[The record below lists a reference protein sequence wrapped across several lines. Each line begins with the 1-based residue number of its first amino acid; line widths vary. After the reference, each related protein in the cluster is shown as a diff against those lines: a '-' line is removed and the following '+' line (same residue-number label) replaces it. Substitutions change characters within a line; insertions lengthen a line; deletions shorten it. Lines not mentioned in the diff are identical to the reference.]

1 MLGIDISEW
10 IQRFS
15 SFIPLLFFL
24 ILPII
29 LKKLEKSTTPD
40 INEFYQHLQSI
51 GIKSFISDA
60 NNDKCKIGLG
70 GRFSSQKSEGFIDIK
85 NRNIDSCNMVSVSNQ
100 YGKDYY
106 VDYLVKNSIITEN
119 SIPKKTKL
127 VRKKNSLWGGI
138 TIDFE
143 WKGDTILAETLNS
156 DYCIKE
162 RLLQGE
168 FESIKGN
175 IWIYPEPKYGYFRIR
190 NSYFLPPQQ
199 IFEAIDTIAKHL
211 KSYSVY

>member
-1 MLGIDISEW
+1 MG
-10 IQRFS
+10 
-15 SFIPLLFFL
+15 
-24 ILPII
+24 
-29 LKKLEKSTTPD
+29 
-40 INEFYQHLQSI
+40 
-51 GIKSFISDA
+51 
-60 NNDKCKIGLG
+60 
-70 GRFSSQKSEGFIDIK
+70 
-85 NRNIDSCNMVSVSNQ
+85 
-100 YGKDYY
+100 
-106 VDYLVKNSIITEN
+106 
-119 SIPKKTKL
+119 
-127 VRKKNSLWGGI
+127 GGI